1 MKLAAILPIL
11 AFMLVATTVGVRLL
25 LLSRRTRQLPELS
38 IGLGLS
44 LISLLGVPLSAI
56 GRAPALVGT
65 GLGNAAL
72 IAGVAAVCAGIALFL
87 TFTWRV
93 FRAPSFWAA
102 GLVIAAFALL
112 AVIPVGF
119 GFAGWQQAEIEE
131 ILPRTRPWAMS
142 MVGML
147 MLALAWTG
155 IESLRYHRRMR
166 RRLALGIADPAVVN
180 RFLLWGVG
188 SLAGVLLC
196 TSNIAFLLAGISIL
210 AKPAALCI
218 IALNGTVMAATWY
231 LTFLPPER
239 YLSFLRRSAEEG

>member
-1 MKLAAILPIL
+1 VKLAAILPIL
-11 AFMLVATTVGVRLL
+11 AFVLVATTVGVRLL

-44 LISLLGVPLSAI
+44 LIPLLGMPLSAM
-56 GRAPALVGT
+56 GRVPALVGT
-65 GLGNAAL
+65 DLGNAAL
-72 IAGVAAVCAGIALFL
+72 TAGVATVCVGIALFFV
-87 TFTWRV
+87 FTWRV
-93 FRAPSFWAA
+93 FRAASFWAT
-102 GLVIAAFALL
+102 GLVIAAFAFL
-112 AVIPVGF
+112 AVIPAGF
-119 GFAGWQQAEIEE
+119 GFAGWQQAELEE

-155 IESLRYHRRMR
+155 IESLRYHRLMR
-166 RRLALGIADPAVVN
+166 RRRALGLADPVVVN

-210 AKPAALCI
+210 VEPAALYL
-218 IALNGTVMAATWY
+218 IAATGTVMAATWY
-231 LTFLPPER
+231 FTFLPPER
-239 YLSFLRRSAEEG
+239 YLSFLRRGAEEG